1 MSDGRLGYLGV
12 KAVHTAIFA
21 VELVSI
27 GWLVVTGI
35 TGRRDRTTAL
45 AAGAVAVEAAVF
57 VANRGVCPLTPL
69 AERMGARSGSVS
81 DIFLPDA
88 MARTIPVWSSALL
101 VVAALLHVRAFRR
114 TTPARRTP
122 EQARSAP

>member
-1 MSDGRLGYLGV
+1 MTPRRLAYTGV

-21 VELVSI
+21 VELAAI
-27 GWLVVTGI
+27 GWLVASGI

-45 AAGAVAVEAAVF
+45 AAAAVAVEAAVF

-88 MARTIPVWSSALL
+88 LARTIPTWSTALL
-101 VVAALLHVRAFRR
+101 ALAAVLHLRALRR
-114 TTPARRTP
+114 DARTG
-122 EQARSAP
+122 RSADPV